1 MTRSLLLVT
10 ASLFALTNPAAA
22 QEAGHGA
29 RHAPPPPPAAAPD
42 SSCTP
47 EHAAMGHC
55 TLQSTPSS
63 DSHAGHTEPENQGT
77 SNDPGCTPEHAAMGH
92 CTMPPAAPTPDPHAG
107 HGAPGQPVDPHAGHA
122 MPGMEPTDAPPVA
135 PPPPEAF
142 SGPEHAAATIFDP
155 ELFERKRQ
163 ARLIAEHGGYVTG
176 MLLADQLE
184 YRARDGSDGYA
195 WDVQG
200 WYGGDY
206 DKLWLKSEGEGAFGE
221 SPEQVEVQ
229 ALYSRA
235 IDPWFNLQAGIRHD
249 FRPDPERTHL
259 VLGIQGLA
267 PYWFEVGGSLFLSDK
282 GELAARFEAEY
293 DQRITQKL
301 VLQPSVEL
309 EVSAQDIPELGVG
322 SGLSMAEAGLRLR
335 YEFVPEFAPY
345 VGVQYERAFGDTAD
359 FRRADGEDA
368 GGWSVLFGIRSWF

>member
-1 MTRSLLLVT
+1 
-10 ASLFALTNPAAA
+10 
-22 QEAGHGA
+22 EAGHGA

-77 SNDPGCTPEHAAMGH
+77 SNDPGRTPEHAAMGH

-163 ARLIAEHGGYVTG
+163 ARLIAE
-176 MLLADQLE
+176 
-184 YRARDGSDGYA
+184 
-195 WDVQG
+195 
-200 WYGGDY
+200 
-206 DKLWLKSEGEGAFGE
+206 
-221 SPEQVEVQ
+221 
-229 ALYSRA
+229 
-235 IDPWFNLQAGIRHD
+235 
-249 FRPDPERTHL
+249 
-259 VLGIQGLA
+259 
-267 PYWFEVGGSLFLSDK
+267 
-282 GELAARFEAEY
+282 
-293 DQRITQKL
+293 
-301 VLQPSVEL
+301 
-309 EVSAQDIPELGVG
+309 
-322 SGLSMAEAGLRLR
+322 
-335 YEFVPEFAPY
+335 
-345 VGVQYERAFGDTAD
+345 
-359 FRRADGEDA
+359 
-368 GGWSVLFGIRSWF
+368 